1 MTTIR
6 VGVPW
11 LSEQDWAMWSQIDP
25 DMLPYEVWRARAD
38 DAIVELEGRGIASVK
53 IAVAPRAFADWCK
66 IAGKPS
72 DRHSRCEY
80 AAVRL
85 AGASDALR

>member
-1 MTTIR
+1 VTTIR

-11 LSEQDWAMWSQIDP
+11 LSEQDWPKWREIDP
-25 DMLPYEVWRARAD
+25 EMLPYEIWRAKAD
-38 DAIVELEGRGIASVK
+38 DAIGELRDRG
-53 IAVAPRAFADWCK
+53 VAPVMIDVGPREFADWCR

-85 AGASDALR
+85 SGIRAQ